1 MMFMFRKCLLSDII
15 KSIEY
20 IGSFTNYGKN
30 YLYSISYNRYKYY
43 LLFTENDNDQYLM
56 AVSATI
62 PPDIYELFEHGGMG
76 YRPHTVLDNFSYPY
90 FDYNRNMN
98 TIENW
103 VNHTEHVHIDDSQK
117 TSSGSLSVIKSR
129 LSSIIKDGPL
139 YQSGKL
145 FKSIAEIWLSALED
159 PLTSG
164 IRFCAK
170 LINFIINF
178 KNIPINPCI
187 CNLVIAKYK
196 RNAMIYVITDPS
208 GKKIEKATMLT
219 EKCEYD
225 IDEVEPNIY
234 ADWKSKPIKNIH
246 QIGYQ
251 LFCNEVNKRRSNR
264 EGGNN
269 EK

>member
-1 MMFMFRKCLLSDII
+1 MFRKCLLSDII

-20 IGSFTNYGKN
+20 IGSFTNHGKN
-30 YLYSISYNRYKYY
+30 YLYGISYNRYKYY
-43 LLFTENDNDQYLM
+43 LLFTENDNDQYLI

-62 PPDIYELFEHGGMG
+62 PPDIYELFDREGMS

-98 TIENW
+98 TIQNW
-103 VNHTEHVHIDDSQK
+103 VNHTEHVHIDNSQK
-117 TSSGSLSVIKSR
+117 TSSGLLSVIKG
-129 LSSIIKDGPL
+129 GPL
-139 YQSGKL
+139 YHLSGEP
-145 FKSIAEIWLSALED
+145 FKSMAEIWLSALED
-159 PLTSG
+159 PLTSS

-178 KNIPINPCI
+178 KNIPFNPYI

-196 RNAMIYVITDPS
+196 RNGMLYVITDPS
-208 GKKIEKATMLT
+208 GKKIEKAFMFT

-225 IDEVEPNIY
+225 IDAVEPDIY
-234 ADWKSKPIKNIH
+234 SNWRAKPIKGIH
-246 QIGYQ
+246 RIGHQ
-251 LFCNEVNKRRSNR
+251 LFCNEVDKRLSN
-264 EGGNN
+264 GKDDNN

>member
-30 YLYSISYNRYKYY
+30 YLYGISYNRYKYY
-43 LLFTENDNDQYLM
+43 LLFTENDNDQYLI

-62 PPDIYELFEHGGMG
+62 PPDIYELFDREGMS

-98 TIENW
+98 TIQNW
-103 VNHTEHVHIDDSQK
+103 VNHTEHVHIDNSQK
-117 TSSGSLSVIKSR
+117 TSSGLLSVIKY
-129 LSSIIKDGPL
+129 GPL
-139 YQSGKL
+139 YHLSGTP

-178 KNIPINPCI
+178 KNIPINPYI

-196 RNAMIYVITDPS
+196 RNGILYIITDPS

-219 EKCEYD
+219 EECKYD

-234 ADWKSKPIKNIH
+234 ADWRSKPIKNIH
-246 QIGYQ
+246 QIGHQ

-264 EGGNN
+264 EGDNN